1 MWRMRNATLRDK
13 YIGAWIPD
21 EDLEPLALH
30 TRAVGDGTVYEMPI
44 AVRERLGGYTIDF
57 KNLDMLRYKMNPVV
71 LWGHNSWTTP
81 IGKGEG
87 ATPVRLENG
96 RLIARWSFAKDDEY
110 AAKIENLFIQKVV
123 RAASIGV
130 DEDKDGE
137 QTLLEWSL
145 VTLPMDK
152 DCVVREYRR
161 WERSGGG
168 LVVPSTIT
176 QILRAGGAKDL
187 DDEAHHNDQ
196 PDDREKALEDRV
208 VSRLS
213 DDLKGLLATRQ
224 ADPPAGVGTDDDV
237 NAMVQDLREDVNAA
251 GELLKRLAKKVEEE
265 PQGSQRDAL
274 ADKVGEMVTL
284 LRDVAASTAELSR
297 QAPNTDPPA
306 DPPPGDPPPT
316 DPPTDGLAE
325 IRALVEALTNKI
337 DDVAAELK
345 TVKEQRTDPPPTD
358 PPADPPPTD
367 PPAQTEEQIRAAING
382 AADEYK
388 ELLGESYDASKAK
401 TVMDVLRAA
410 AGDEITGDRDEV
422 YLRGALDQIKQ
433 RRADAGGR
441 PPNPSPESPS
451 KRTAPVDIMEL
462 RRMRRAEAALT
473 R

>member
-1 MWRMRNATLRDK
+1 MWRMRKATLRDK

-21 EDLEPLALH
+21 EDLEPLELH

-44 AVRERLGGYTIDF
+44 AVKERLGGYTIDF
-57 KNLDMLRYKMNPVV
+57 KNLNMARYKMNPVV

-145 VTLPMDK
+145 VTIPMDK

-187 DDEAHHNDQ
+187 DDEEHHNDQ

-213 DDLKGLLATRQ
+213 DELKGLLTRQ
-224 ADPPAGVGTDDDV
+224 ADPPGGTGSGTDDDV
-237 NAMVQDLREDVNAA
+237 TTQVNELREEMNAA
-251 GELLKRLAKKVEEE
+251 GGLLKRLAEKVDRE
-265 PQGSQRDAL
+265 PAGTQRDAL
-274 ADKVGEMVTL
+274 SDKIGEMVTL
-284 LRDVAASTAELSR
+284 LRDMKDGINR
-297 QAPNTDPPA
+297 QPPADPPA
-306 DPPPGDPPPT
+306 DPPPT
-316 DPPTDGLAE
+316 DPPSDGLAE
-325 IRALVEALTNKI
+325 IRALVEGLTTKI
-337 DDVAAELK
+337 DDVSAELK

-367 PPAQTEEQIRAAING
+367 PPAQTEEQIRAAINET
-382 AADEYK
+382 ADEYK
-388 ELLGESYDASKAK
+388 ELLGESYDSSKAK
-401 TVMDVLRAA
+401 TVMEVLRAA

-433 RRADAGGR
+433 RRAEAGG
-441 PPNPSPESPS
+441 PPPSPSPESPS
-451 KRTAPVDIMEL
+451 KRTAPVDINEL